1 MIRFIHA
8 ADLHLDSPFSGLR
21 DMPEEILKAIQQS
34 TFNSLSNLVDSAIHN
49 QVDFILFSGDIYDLE
64 DRSVK
69 AQVQFKKEMERL
81 AEEKIPVYII
91 HGNHDFIG
99 DDSLHLSL
107 PSNVKTFDTSVET
120 IELTTGTGTVVA
132 ITGFSYS
139 KRWITERMIEQYPKR
154 FPQVDFHIGLL
165 HGFQEGLNS
174 EHAHYAPFTVNEL
187 REKQYD
193 YWALGHIHTRDIVS
207 EFPLAYYPGNLQ
219 GRNKKETGE
228 KGFLLIEMKGQTSPS
243 VQFISSAPILWKKII
258 LDATKLTTV
267 DAFYNLIQEALPRKS
282 QYDHLISLEVLVS
295 NDITDT
301 LLKKISQN
309 QFIEVHQQVTNERF
323 VWITEYKVTPTI
335 KQEERL
341 DLKALFPDAWEIVLQ
356 EIAEEKL
363 FNELTAD
370 FFDQSKSAYLLQER
384 TDFYRQEMVE
394 KALAELQ
401 MISNVRGVE
410 NLED

>member
-21 DMPEEILKAIQQS
+21 DMPEKILKSIQRS
-34 TFNSLSNLVDSAIHN
+34 TFKSLSNLVDSAIHN
-49 QVDFILFSGDIYDLE
+49 QIDFILFSGDIYDLE

-81 AEEKIPVYII
+81 AEQEIPVYII

-99 DDSLHLSL
+99 DESLHLSL
-107 PSNVKTFDTSVET
+107 PDNVKTFNTSVET
-120 IELTTGTGTVVA
+120 IELKTSTGTVVA
-132 ITGFSYS
+132 ISGFSYS

-165 HGFQEGLNS
+165 HGFQEGLSS
-174 EHAHYAPFTVNEL
+174 EHAHYAPFTTNEL

-193 YWALGHIHTRDIVS
+193 YWALGHIHTRDKIS

-228 KGFLLIEMKGQTSPS
+228 KGFLLVEMSKHASPS
-243 VQFISSAPILWKKII
+243 VQFVSSAPILWERII

-267 DAFYNLIQEALPRKS
+267 DAFYNLIQESLPSKS

-295 NDITDT
+295 NDRPDS

-309 QFIEVHQQVTNERF
+309 QFVEVHQQVENERF

-335 KQEERL
+335 EQGERL
-341 DLKALFPDAWEIVLQ
+341 DLKTLFPDAWEIVLQ
-356 EIAEEKL
+356 EVAEEKL
-363 FNELTAD
+363 FNELTSD

-384 TDFYRQEMVE
+384 SDFYRQEMLE
-394 KALAELQ
+394 KALTELQ
-401 MISNVRGVE
+401 MISDVRGVE
-410 NLED
+410 NHED